1 MIERPHPS
9 PDLLPARGDRIPG
22 VVPAAFRMPVEAGV
36 GTTAAA
42 TGLRRWARVAASLAT
57 TAAVLGFAG
66 WALVSVQGAAV
77 AVRADLVR
85 AAWLLPWLVA
95 LHLGQLLL
103 SAGAWHGLLP
113 LRSASARA
121 STSRPLPA
129 GLVPPGL
136 RPRPPAPSS
145 LALFWR
151 LRVVRE
157 GIDSLLPVAQVGG
170 EIVAARL
177 LGRLGL
183 SAPLAAASIVVDVTV
198 ELLTQVAFLA
208 AGLLALAALPGRG
221 LARSGAAPWGT
232 TAWLLPTVG
241 GMAALLVL
249 AQRFGA
255 LRGLEQ
261 VARAVS
267 RHVPGLGDLAGLQ
280 EEARAI
286 YRRGRGLRR
295 GAALHGLAWLLGTVE
310 TWAVLHA
317 LGLGATPQQA
327 LVVESLGMAAR
338 SAGFALPGA
347 IGVQEGGFIL
357 AVAAAGLPGLAAC
370 LPQAACAQAAAHAA
384 AHVALAGPGLL
395 GAGATGLATAGVA
408 VGLSLSLL
416 KRLREIGTGVI
427 GVALW
432 RWRWPLPRPG
442 QDAPGPRQV
451 PAA

>member
-1 MIERPHPS
+1 
-9 PDLLPARGDRIPG
+9 
-22 VVPAAFRMPVEAGV
+22 MPVEAGV
-36 GTTAAA
+36 ETAAA
-42 TGLRRWARVAASLAT
+42 SGLRHWARVAASLAT

-77 AVRADLVR
+77 AVRADLAR

-121 STSRPLPA
+121 SASRPLPA
-129 GLVPPGL
+129 GLLLPGL
-136 RPRPPAPSS
+136 RPCPPAPPS

-198 ELLTQVAFLA
+198 ELLTQVAFLV
-208 AGLLALAALPGRG
+208 AGLLALAALPGGSPVRP
-221 LARSGAAPWGT
+221 GAVPWGT
-232 TAWLLPTVG
+232 TAWLLPAVG
-241 GMAALLVL
+241 GMAMLLVL

-255 LRGLEQ
+255 LRGLEL

-295 GAALHGLAWLLGTVE
+295 GAALHALAWLLGTVE

-317 LGLGATPQQA
+317 LGLGATPQPA

-370 LPQAACAQAAAHAA
+370 LPHAACAHAA
-384 AHVALAGPGLL
+384 AHAGRAGPGLL
-395 GAGATGLATAGVA
+395 GAGVTGLATAGVA

-416 KRLREIGTGVI
+416 KRLREIGTGLI

>member
-1 MIERPHPS
+1 MIERSHPS
-9 PDLLPARGDRIPG
+9 PDLLPARGDRLPG
-22 VVPAAFRMPVEAGV
+22 VVPAAVPVPVEAGV
-36 GTTAAA
+36 GTIAAA

-57 TAAVLGFAG
+57 TVAVLGLAG
-66 WALVSVQGAAV
+66 WTLVSVQGAAV
-77 AVRADLVR
+77 TVRADLGR

-103 SAGAWHGLLP
+103 SAGAWRGLLP
-113 LRSASARA
+113 LGSASVGA
-121 STSRPLPA
+121 SASRPLPA
-129 GLVPPGL
+129 GLLLPGL
-136 RPRPPAPSS
+136 RPRPPPPAPPS

-198 ELLTQVAFLA
+198 ELLTQVAFLV
-208 AGLLALAALPGRG
+208 AGLLALAALPGG
-221 LARSGAAPWGT
+221 GPPRSGAAPWGT
-232 TAWLLPTVG
+232 TAWLLPAVG

-249 AQRFGA
+249 AQRLGA
-255 LRGLEQ
+255 LRGLEL

-295 GAALHGLAWLLGTVE
+295 GAALHALAWLLGTVE

-357 AVAAAGLPGLAAC
+357 AVAAAGLPGLAC
-370 LPQAACAQAAAHAA
+370 LPYAACAHA
-384 AHVALAGPGLL
+384 VLAGPGL

-432 RWRWPLPRPG
+432 RWRWPLPHAG
-442 QDAPGPRQV
+442 QDAPAPRQV